1 VESQLLVFSKTS
13 LQGNF
18 ISPGNP
24 RAIFFNDAAA
34 VAWIRGSATLEVAAH
49 DPRQGV
55 IFYTLDQGRQTR
67 PVLARDQGLCIG
79 CHQTPSSL
87 GVPGTII
94 RSVFPKDTGA
104 LATGL
109 IGSEADHRMPF
120 AERWGGWYATGKS
133 GPLFHRANAVVDSVS
148 ETRNG
153 AAAGSPRRE
162 PLPERFSTTGYP
174 APYSDVIALSVFEHQ
189 VHMMNQLTRIGW
201 EARIALHQKPDRSVL
216 AEERF
221 LSRQVREFVDYLL
234 FIDEAAFTAKIEGTS
249 GFAEKFA
256 GLGPFDGKGRSLR
269 QFNLQTRLMRY
280 PCSYMIYS
288 DAFRSLPPEAK
299 KAIYSRMWVILSG
312 SEKDPRYGVLSLA
325 DRRAIVEILRETVE
339 DLPEYFKPF

>member
-1 VESQLLVFSKTS
+1 
-13 LQGNF
+13 
-18 ISPGNP
+18 
-24 RAIFFNDAAA
+24 
-34 VAWIRGSATLEVAAH
+34 
-49 DPRQGV
+49 
-55 IFYTLDQGRQTR
+55 
-67 PVLARDQGLCIG
+67 
-79 CHQTPSSL
+79 
-87 GVPGTII
+87 
-94 RSVFPKDTGA
+94 
-104 LATGL
+104 
-109 IGSEADHRMPF
+109 
-120 AERWGGWYATGKS
+120 
-133 GPLFHRANAVVDSVS
+133 
-148 ETRNG
+148 
-153 AAAGSPRRE
+153 
-162 PLPERFSTTGYP
+162 
-174 APYSDVIALSVFEHQ
+174 VIALSVFEHQ